1 MFKGV
6 NQMMLFTENIFLP
19 SRFKFTSK
27 IAQNAIAQLECLDSS
42 EDVGIEGY
50 KFRGVKGWVI
60 HRKSGD
66 RILVVPKPTSVNP
79 FGSVLLVPGISKF
92 PYVEND
98 GAQIARWLY
107 PKVRTIT
114 DIEELISI
122 SHKARESWANAFMFI
137 TEERNG
143 EDIIKPGMRAPQ
155 LGALYASLAHW
166 IVTSEIGTVVMPTGT
181 GKTETMLA
189 LLARERPKCLFVV
202 VPTSALRDQIAK
214 KFLTFGVL
222 RKFGVISKEAE
233 LPVVGKVEHQF
244 NNPDDAIQFLQC
256 CNVAIATMAVVGGCS
271 EEVQKA
277 IATECSHVFI
287 DEAHHVSANTWNSF
301 REFFHEQ
308 NKPVLQF
315 TATPFRR
322 DGKHLGGKSIFTYP
336 LRKAQEEKYFTP
348 ITFISIWEY
357 NRDIADQVIAKRGV
371 QTLEE
376 DIKAGHDHLL
386 MARADNIERAKQI
399 YSIYSALAPGFNPL
413 IVHSNL
419 PSNEQTNAIEK
430 LRSRQSRIIVCVDML
445 GEGFD
450 LPQLKI
456 AVLHDIHKSLA
467 VTIQFI
473 GRFTRSAEG
482 IGSATVI
489 ANAADAEV
497 EEALEDLYSKD
508 SDWNI
513 VLRRLS
519 EGATSLQQRQ
529 SEFIQGFQNKPV
541 GVPLQNIHPK
551 MSLVAYKTT
560 CDDWKP
566 NAIWDLLK
574 KENLLVEPTL
584 NPSERVLLFIT
595 KDNTQVTWGDTK
607 SVFDLIHDL
616 YLIHWDQEKK
626 LLFINSTNNNGNYA
640 EIAKKITNDDSTII
654 RGEHVYRS
662 LYGINRLILSN
673 LGLLHLISRATQF
686 TMHVG
691 TDIKEGLSRAS
702 ISGRKKSNLFSRGYE
717 NGESV
722 TIGASHKG
730 RIWSHMIADDISE
743 WVDWCHH
750 IGGKLLDETISTD
763 KILEHAIIPEEIQTR
778 PSLVPLMID
787 WPPYFLVRNDEA
799 IYVEVNKKSV
809 PFYESQLDITT
820 FNDTEPIRFRISIDE
835 EFADYEIVF
844 KGKNIDFLPISKS
857 TAFLSTSS
865 KRASLSEWFQD
876 ESPIIRFEDTSI
888 MEFNELFQP
897 KIEREPYDI
906 SKIVSWNWTGVDLST
921 ESQYKKIKNPPRLEK
936 QVTSIQRHVIN
947 QLIGGWKMDYDII
960 FDDDGKGEISDIVA
974 LKAVGDQLHVHLFHC
989 KYSKSSDA
997 GARVGDFYEVCG
1009 QAQKSVYWRSRSKQL
1024 FDRLKLR
1031 EQRRHNLYSVS
1042 RFEKGDLQKLDELR
1056 RRSRVLTPKFEIFI
1070 VQPGLQARRAD
1081 GQILDLLGATEIY
1094 LAETFAVPF
1103 TLIAS

>member
-1 MFKGV
+1 
-6 NQMMLFTENIFLP
+6 MLFTENVFLP
-19 SRFKFTSK
+19 SRLRFTSK
-27 IAQNAIAQLECLDSS
+27 IANNTLGQIELLDSS
-42 EDVGIEGY
+42 EAVGIEGY

-66 RILVVPKPTSVNP
+66 RILVVPKPTAVNP
-79 FGSVLLVPGISKF
+79 YGSVLLVPGITRV
-92 PYVEND
+92 PYKDND
-98 GAQIARWLY
+98 GTQKARWLY

-114 DIEELISI
+114 DIDELVSI
-122 SHKARESWANAFMFI
+122 SQKARESWANAFSFKS
-137 TEERNG
+137 EERNG
-143 EDIIKPGMRAPQ
+143 DEIIKPGMRVPQ

-189 LLARERPKCLFVV
+189 LLACERPKCLFVV
-202 VPTSALRDQIAK
+202 VPTSALRDQICK

-222 RKFGVISKEAE
+222 RKSGVINSEVD

-244 NNPDDAIQFLQC
+244 NNSDDAIQFLRS

-271 EEVQKA
+271 EEVQRA
-277 IATECSHVFI
+277 IASECSHVFI

-301 REFFHEQ
+301 RELFHEQ
-308 NKPVLQF
+308 KKPVLQF

-348 ITFISIWEY
+348 ITFVSIWEY
-357 NRDIADQVIAKRGV
+357 NRDTADLAIAKRGI
-371 QTLEE
+371 QALEE
-376 DIKAGHDHLL
+376 DIKAGHDHIL

-399 YSIYSALAPGFNPL
+399 YSIYSALAPEFNPL

-419 PSNEQTNAIEK
+419 PANEQTNAIDK
-430 LRSRQSRIIVCVDML
+430 LRSRQSRVIVCVDML

-456 AVLHDIHKSLA
+456 AALHDIHKSLA

-473 GRFTRSAEG
+473 GRFTRSAVG

-508 SDWNI
+508 SDWNV

-519 EGATSLQQRQ
+519 EGATSIQQRQ
-529 SEFIQGFQNKPV
+529 SDFIQGFQNSPI

-616 YLIHWDQEKK
+616 YLIHWDQERN
-626 LLFINSTNNNGNYA
+626 LLFINSTNNNGNHA
-640 EIAKKITNDDSTII
+640 ELAKKITNDDSTII
-654 RGEHVYRS
+654 RGEHVYRA

-730 RIWSHMIADDISE
+730 RIWSHKIAEDISE
-743 WVDWCHH
+743 WVEWCHH

-763 KILEHAIIPEEIQTR
+763 KILEHAIIPEEIQMR
-778 PSLVPLMID
+778 PPLVPLMID
-787 WPPYFLVRNDEA
+787 WPPYFLERNEEA
-799 IYVEVNKKSV
+799 IFVEVNKRAV
-809 PFYESQLDITT
+809 PFYEAQLDITT
-820 FNDTEPIRFRISIDE
+820 FNDTDPIRFRISIE
-835 EFADYEIVF
+835 EESADYEIVF
-844 KGKNIDFLPISKS
+844 NGKNIEFHPINKS
-857 TAFLSTSS
+857 TAFLYTSS
-865 KRASLSEWFQD
+865 KRASLAEWFQD

-897 KIEREPYDI
+897 KIERVPYDI
-906 SKIVSWNWTGVDLST
+906 SKIASWNWTGVDLST
-921 ESQYKKIKNPPRLEK
+921 ESQYKKHKNPTRLER
-936 QVTSIQRHVIN
+936 QENSIQRHVIN

-974 LKAVGDQLHVHLFHC
+974 LKAHGDQFHVHLFHC
-989 KYSKSSDA
+989 KYSQSSDA

-1031 EQRRHNLYSVS
+1031 EQTRLNMYGIS
-1042 RFEKGDLQKLDELR
+1042 RFERGSLQLLDELR

-1070 VQPGLQARRAD
+1070 IQPGLLTIRVD
-1081 GQILDLLGATEIY
+1081 GQILDLLGATELY
-1094 LAETFAVPF
+1094 LTETFAVPL
-1103 TLIAS
+1103 TVIAS